1 MAIENIFMIEFTS
14 RQLRAFL
21 LVAQHH
27 SFSRAA
33 EALFITPSGL
43 SLLIR
48 ELENQL
54 GFRLFDRTTRHVELT
69 TNGKQLLSVA
79 RRNLD
84 DIEGTVSRIGRATK
98 AAAQTLSVG
107 AGMLTAANIL
117 PRAISEFRRQRPDV
131 SIQLFDADFP
141 TVMQRV
147 KAGTLD
153 IGLGL
158 ADRSPGIQRKPFF
171 RFSLMVIRPDIE
183 AASRW
188 TSTSWSALKGER
200 LISVPA
206 SRSWQALVDKHLAQ
220 AGVRSL
226 PAMVVNSV
234 DTQIA
239 LVEAGEGIAVVPSY
253 ALPACRNRRVIMS
266 RLINPKVIL
275 DFYQVRNRGK
285 KLPPVADEF
294 AAFLQGYIARWVGRA
309 GVL

>member
-1 MAIENIFMIEFTS
+1 MIEFTS

-21 LVAQHH
+21 LVAQHRN
-27 SFSRAA
+27 FSRAA

-54 GFRLFDRTTRHVELT
+54 GFRLFDRTTRHVELSS
-69 TNGKQLLSVA
+69 NGKELLPVV
-79 RRNLD
+79 RRTLED
-84 DIEGTVSRIGRATK
+84 LEATASRIGK
-98 AAAQTLSVG
+98 VYKEAAQTLSVG
-107 AGMLTAANIL
+107 AGALTSANIL

-131 SIQLFDADFP
+131 TIQLFDPDFT

-147 KAGTLD
+147 KAGLLD

-158 ADRSPGIQRKPFF
+158 AERSPGIQRTRFF
-171 RFSLMVIRPDIE
+171 RFSLMVVRPDIE
-183 AASRW
+183 AAPRW

-200 LISVPA
+200 LIAVPA
-206 SRSWQALVDKHLAQ
+206 NRAWQTLVDKHLAQ
-220 AGVRSL
+220 AGVRSQ
-226 PAMVVNSV
+226 PAMIVNTV
-234 DTQIA
+234 ETQIA

-266 RLINPKVIL
+266 RLTNPKVTM
-275 DFYQVRNRGK
+275 DFYQVRNRGR
-285 KLPPVADEF
+285 KLPPVSDEF
-294 AAFLQGYIARWVGRA
+294 TAFLQGYIARWVGRA